1 MMSLLWFN
9 ILLLMSAI
17 MAHAKDMDLYCG
29 ACHML
34 VDEIHWEIN
43 QTDPKRTIQVGSF
56 RIMPDG
62 SQRLSE
68 QSTVQLTDLLETAC
82 SKPGDYYQS
91 VDKLTNTKIYKRQN
105 RRDGQP
111 ASLKNLTL
119 SKDIMK
125 MLKFACEGI
134 AEDFEEEIITVFRDK
149 ENENYLQSICVSQTE
164 LCKESQLYDVN
175 PDVVE
180 DEDNPDDIESN
191 NQESDTEVK
200 TEL

>member
-1 MMSLLWFN
+1 M
-9 ILLLMSAI
+9 
-17 MAHAKDMDLYCG
+17 
-29 ACHML
+29 
-34 VDEIHWEIN
+34 
-43 QTDPKRTIQVGSF
+43 
-56 RIMPDG
+56 
-62 SQRLSE
+62 
-68 QSTVQLTDLLETAC
+68 
-82 SKPGDYYQS
+82 
-91 VDKLTNTKIYKRQN
+91 YKRQN

-134 AEDFEEEIITVFRDK
+134 AEDFEEEIITVFRD
-149 ENENYLQSICVSQTE
+149 NENYLQSICVSQTE

-180 DEDNPDDIESN
+180 DVDNPDDIESNN